1 MTLQMNAPITG
12 LMYNFSVPIFW
23 LMHTYGMKQ
32 VQSVCAHTL
41 SCVYVLPLMEQVS
54 AEPCISRMHTQKKN
68 HHIHV
73 PIQIHK

>member
-1 MTLQMNAPITG
+1 
-12 LMYNFSVPIFW
+12 
-23 LMHTYGMKQ
+23 MHTYGMKQ